1 MSPCS
6 IPSLLVP
13 KKDGSMGMSVYSRA
27 INKITMKY
35 CYPIH
40 RHDDMLDKRHGSKV
54 FLKINLN
61 SGYHQIRMKERN
73 QRKTTFETKHVLYE
87 WMVMPFGLSNVPNT
101 FMRLMSHVL
110 CKFNDQFVVH
120 FDIILIYSKN
130 PEEHIE
136 HLRQMFEVL
145 KDEKLFACLVILKSV
160 NCARIELFFLD
171 MLSSSM
177 VTKLMKKK
185 INVIRVWPTPTTN
198 SEVRSFY
205 GLTSF
210 YRWFVKNLSAKYISG
225 RV

>member
-13 KKDGSMGMSVYSRA
+13 KKDGSMRMSVYSRA

-145 KDEKLFACLVILKSV
+145 RDEKLFACLVILKSV